1 MAEYYIEH
9 YGYVDDGHS
18 LVHYGVRGMR
28 WRQHKYTGNSSAD
41 YDYGWR
47 DADPRPGRKEPR
59 PGRKEPWHYNP
70 TNYDK
75 SDGGRALMDLMRRG
89 ASVSTRVSNAMRF
102 GNEATRAQAIADK
115 KRRERRPPSAN
126 QRRDSMI
133 TGVNNIHDKRTQ
145 DRNRD
150 RESQIAARQNQ
161 IRSEYD
167 TRARVN
173 ESISEAERRNNARR
187 FFDRV
192 TRNNSSNVSMI
203 RRMRR
208 KRNG

>member
-1 MAEYYIEH
+1 MAKYYIEH
-9 YGYVDDGHS
+9 YGYIDDGHS
-18 LVHYGVRGMR
+18 LAHYGVRGMR

-41 YDYGWR
+41 YNYGWR
-47 DADPRPGRKEPR
+47 DADPSPGRKDNPR
-59 PGRKEPWHYNP
+59 AKEPWHYNP

-75 SDGGRALMDLMRRG
+75 SDGGRSIMDLGRRG
-89 ASVSTRVSNAMRF
+89 AAVATRVSNAMRF

-115 KRRERRPPSAN
+115 KRRERRPPSTN

-161 IRSEYD
+161 IRSEVD
-167 TRARVN
+167 ANVRTHERR
-173 ESISEAERRNNARR
+173 SEAERRNNARR
-187 FFDRV
+187 LFDRV
-192 TRNNSSNVSMI
+192 TNNNSSNVSVS
-203 RRMRR
+203 RRIRR
-208 KRNG
+208 KRNN

>member
-18 LVHYGVRGMR
+18 LAHYGVKGMR

-41 YDYGWR
+41 YNYGWR
-47 DADPRPGRKEPR
+47 DADPRPGRKDNPSA
-59 PGRKEPWHYNP
+59 KEPWHYN
-70 TNYDK
+70 
-75 SDGGRALMDLMRRG
+75 
-89 ASVSTRVSNAMRF
+89 MRF

-115 KRRERRPPSAN
+115 KRRERRPPSTN
-126 QRRDSMI
+126 QRLDAMV
-133 TGVNNIHDKRTQ
+133 TGVNNISEKRQQ

-150 RESQIAARQNQ
+150 RDSQIAARQNQ

-167 TRARVN
+167 ARVRER
-173 ESISEAERRNNARR
+173 ESRAEAERRNNARR

-192 TRNNSSNVSMI
+192 TRNNGSNVSVS

-208 KRNG
+208 KRNS